1 MVYVRRNLSEIRPR
15 ASSWGEACQST
26 HADTVSCS
34 YSETVSIQ
42 SIDRAFMVLR
52 LLAQGPAGVTYV
64 SEQSDLPKSTAARI
78 LAALV
83 EAEAVTQDPN
93 TALYR
98 IGPLVGEL
106 AEAVLPGS
114 SLTATAR
121 PHLTHL
127 SEVVGESAGIAIRDG
142 AHCLHLDEVAPESD
156 IMMRDWTG
164 ELHALHTV
172 PAGLIMLAY
181 SRIDD
186 VARYL
191 REPLEAYTERT
202 MTDPEQL
209 NERFRRIRNQTHEWV
224 YGEFADDI
232 NSVAAPVRDHTG
244 RVVAALL
251 VHGPAYRF
259 PDDRSEFVEQA
270 LVESANRL
278 SEML

>member
-1 MVYVRRNLSEIRPR
+1 M
-15 ASSWGEACQST
+15 
-26 HADTVSCS
+26 
-34 YSETVSIQ
+34 
-42 SIDRAFMVLR
+42 
-52 LLAQGPAGVTYV
+52 LAQGPAGVTDV
-64 SEQSDLPKSTAARI
+64 AERSELPKSTVARI

-83 EAEAVTQDPN
+83 DAEAVTQDPD
-93 TALYR
+93 TSLYR

-121 PHLTHL
+121 PHLSHL
-127 SEVVGESAGIAIRDG
+127 SELVGEAAGIAIRDG
-142 AHCLHLDEVAPESD
+142 ANCLHLDEVAPESD
-156 IMMRDWTG
+156 VMMRDWTG
-164 ELHALHTV
+164 ERHPLHTV

-181 SRIDD
+181 SRVDD
-186 VARYL
+186 IARYL
-191 REPLEAYTERT
+191 GKPLEPNTERT
-202 MTDPEQL
+202 MTNPDQL
-209 NERFRRIRNQTHEWV
+209 MERFRRIRSQTHEWV
-224 YGEFADDI
+224 FGEFADDI

-259 PDDRSEFVEQA
+259 PDDRAEFVEQA